1 MTVML
6 SSSFSRGNN
15 DRVDAA
21 WSGGLGDAMSN
32 ALPYYPV
39 TYQDTVFDTNGEPL
53 HLPGDYFIWRDEF
66 GGDKNPVA
74 FRQNRLW
81 RTQEDRTI
89 NNLALMYQPIEDLFV
104 KVSGSLDYMNFKN
117 DFYNP
122 GFLSTSSAVSSASR
136 DLYSVLNFN
145 STATAN
151 YTYHLDEDSRL
162 DFLVG
167 AEYQRSEGVPGGT
180 EVYQNVTGAPS
191 PGPKP
196 RL

>member
-1 MTVML
+1 M
-6 SSSFSRGNN
+6 
-15 DRVDAA
+15 
-21 WSGGLGDAMSN
+21 
-32 ALPYYPV
+32 
-39 TYQDTVFDTNGEPL
+39 
-53 HLPGDYFIWRDEF
+53 
-66 GGDKNPVA
+66 A

-89 NNLALMYQPIEDLFV
+89 NNLALVYQPI
-104 KVSGSLDYMNFKN
+104 GSVHQGKRKPDYMNFKN

-122 GFLSTSSAVSSASR
+122 GFLSTSSAVSSAYR

-180 EVYQNVTGAPS
+180 EVYQNVTGAPYQGDAIFTDS
-191 PGPKP
+191 TTVIDPVVGNSDFWSFLSYFGRATYVMNDKFIFQGTARVDGSTALVQTSATASSLLL
-196 RL
+196 RLDGFCLRRIS